1 MEIQVVGSGNFNIDS
16 MNTSVP
22 YEGIINENY
31 FPIRERETNLSA
43 SLEIFKSITKNP
55 FNKQLEYFIGLLV
68 KSKYDGIG
76 RNLNELDISIAL
88 DISDSMSEPII
99 KKPTFKQI
107 YQNFEFFRDNNKRI
121 EMGKKGLLKLIES
134 MPDKMKIALT
144 TFNSLS
150 KIIMPLSPKSELK
163 TISHKINSIC
173 PNGDTNLTAA
183 FKVLQIVWR
192 ILLLNLKG

>member
-1 MEIQVVGSGNFNIDS
+1 MEIQVGGSGNFNIDS

-76 RNLNELDISIAL
+76 KNLDELDISIAL
-88 DISDSMSEPII
+88 DISYSMAEPLI
-99 KKPTFKQI
+99 KKPTFKQM
-107 YQNFEFFRDNNKRI
+107 YQNFVFFHDTNQRI
-121 EMGKKGLLKLIES
+121 EMGKKCLLKLIES
-134 MPDKMKIALT
+134 MPNKMKIALT
-144 TFNSLS
+144 TFNTASNV
-150 KIIMPLSPKSELK
+150 IMTLSPKSELK
-163 TISHKINSIC
+163 AISHKINSIF
-173 PNGDTNLTAA
+173 P
-183 FKVLQIVWR
+183 VLQIVWR